1 MIKKNSEKLAAIDLR
16 KQGFSYNEIIQK
28 IPVAKSTLSVW
39 LRDIGI
45 AKKQTQR
52 LTEKRKAAQQK
63 AHQTCRNNRI
73 QKEKD
78 IISKAKSEIRK
89 ISYKELWL
97 IGIALYWAEGSK
109 QKETNVSQGV
119 SFGNSDPQ
127 MILLFHKWMQECCD
141 ISKERFDYR
150 IYIHKTANTEK
161 AKKFWSELLNEQIE
175 KVHLKNHNPKTVL
188 LHINNDY
195 NGLLRIDI
203 TKSTDL
209 NRKIKGWT
217 MGISDNLK

>member
-1 MIKKNSEKLAAIDLR
+1 MIKKNLEKLAAIALR
-16 KQGFSYNEIIQK
+16 KQGFSYNEILQK

-52 LTEKRKAAQQK
+52 LTEKRKVAQQK

-73 QKEKD
+73 EKERN
-78 IISKAKSEIRK
+78 IISQARSEVKK
-89 ISYKELWL
+89 ISQKELWL

-127 MILLFHKWMQECCD
+127 MILLFHKWMQECCNV
-141 ISKERFDYR
+141 SKERFDYR
-150 IYIHKTANTEK
+150 IYIHNTADIEK
-161 AKKFWSELLNEQIE
+161 AKKFWSKLLDEKIE
-175 KVHLKNHNPKTVL
+175 KVHLKNHNPKTIWKNS
-188 LHINNDY
+188 HNDY

-203 TKSTDL
+203 TRSTDL
-209 NRKIKGWT
+209 NRRIKGWVL
-217 MGISDNLK
+217 GIVNNLK

>member
-1 MIKKNSEKLAAIDLR
+1 MIKKNEEKKAAIDLR
-16 KQGFSYNEIIQK
+16 KKGFSYNEILQK

-73 QKEKD
+73 KKEMK
-78 IISKAKSEIRK
+78 IITQAKSEIRK
-89 ISYKELWL
+89 ISQKELWL
-97 IGIALYWAEGSK
+97 IGTALYWAEGSK

-119 SFGNSDPQ
+119 SFGNSDPR
-127 MILLFHKWMQECCD
+127 MILLFHKWMHECCN
-141 ISKERFDYR
+141 IPKERFDYR
-150 IYIHKTANTEK
+150 IYIHETANIEK
-161 AKKFWSELLNEQIE
+161 AKKFWSKLLNEYIE
-175 KVHLKNHNPKTVL
+175 KTHLKKHTPKTIA
-188 LHINNDY
+188 LHANNDY

-209 NRKIKGWT
+209 NRRIKGWIL
-217 MGISDNLK
+217 GITENLK